1 MKAEVGMWKVEE
13 ECGMEKNG
21 EIGMRNAEW
30 KRMRKWEGGRGM
42 GKWE

>member
-13 ECGMEKNG
+13 ECEMEKNE

-30 KRMRKWEGGRGM
+30 KRMGKSECGM
-42 GKWE
+42 RNGKE